1 MKTITV
7 KGVGKASAKPDF
19 VVLSMELESQNKN
32 YESAMNLAAESIDHL
47 NGALESVGF
56 EKEAVKTTHF
66 NVRTD
71 YDNVRRKDG
80 SYERVFN
87 GYVVSHS
94 LKVSFDFDSSRLT
107 KALSAV
113 GSCLAH
119 PQLSIMFTVK
129 DATAINEEMLKTA
142 TQNAHRKAEILCEAS
157 GKKLG
162 DLVSIDYNWGELDI
176 VSRTSYDIA
185 DDCLAAPM
193 MAKSMSIEPDDIDLS
208 DTVTFVWE
216 IRD

>member
-7 KGVGKASAKPDF
+7 KGIGKVSAKPDF

-80 SYERVFN
+80 GYERVFN

-119 PQLSIMFTVK
+119 PQLSILFTVK
-129 DATAINEEMLKTA
+129 DATAINEEMLRTA

-162 DLVSIDYNWGELDI
+162 DLISIDYNWGELDI

-193 MAKSMSIEPDDIDLS
+193 VAKSMSIEPDDIDLS

>member
-7 KGVGKASAKPDF
+7 KGIGKVSAKPDF

-32 YESAMNLAAESIDHL
+32 YESAMNLAVESIDHL

-162 DLVSIDYNWGELDI
+162 DLISIDYNWGELDI

-193 MAKSMSIEPDDIDLS
+193 VAKSMSIEPDDIDLS

>member
-7 KGVGKASAKPDF
+7 KGIGKVSAKPDF

-32 YESAMNLAAESIDHL
+32 YESAMNLAAESIDYL
-47 NGALESVGF
+47 NEALESVGF

-71 YDNVRRKDG
+71 YDNVRKKDG

-162 DLVSIDYNWGELDI
+162 DLISIDYNWGELDV

-185 DDCLAAPM
+185 DDCLAVPM
-193 MAKSMSIEPDDIDLS
+193 MTKSLSIEPDDIDLS

-216 IRD
+216 IVG